1 MTEDT
6 VRFVDAHHHL
16 WNPVSADPD
25 VGYVWLRDI
34 GAPKPFGDPTPIQ
47 RDYGIDEF
55 QNESRQTLVASVHV
69 QADGA
74 IPDPVAETR
83 YVQALANQQ
92 RLPMAVVGFV
102 NLSSRDAERV
112 LDAHAAS
119 PAFRGVRQI
128 VAHVPTRPDI
138 SFSPRELLDDAGWR
152 DRFSLLD
159 ERGLSF
165 DLQAYPEQ
173 MPRFADFLATHP
185 TVPVAIDHC
194 GCPWDQSAAGLE
206 RWRDGIRALAALP
219 QCRMKISGLGMYN
232 PGWTRNTARAVLDT
246 LFEVF
251 GPDRLMFGSNYPVE
265 KLARPY
271 DDVLDD
277 VVSVAG
283 EAGDEACRAVLETV
297 ASAFYRLDTR
307 AN

>member
-1 MTEDT
+1 MPEDT

-16 WNPVSADPD
+16 WNPVSADPE

-47 RDYGIDEF
+47 RDYGLGEF
-55 QNESRQTLVASVHV
+55 QRESQHTLVASVHV

-83 YVQALANQQ
+83 YVQALAESQP
-92 RLPMAVVGFV
+92 LPMAIVGFV
-102 NLSSRDAERV
+102 NLSSRGAEAV
-112 LDAHAAS
+112 LDGHAAS

-128 VAHVPTRPDI
+128 VAHLPSRPDI

-152 DRFSLLD
+152 DRFTLLG

-173 MPRFADFLATHP
+173 MPRYADFLAAHP

-194 GCPWDQSAAGLE
+194 GCPWDQSPAGLD
-206 RWRDGIRALAALP
+206 RWRSGISTLAALP

-232 PGWTRNTARAVLDT
+232 ANWARDNTRAVLDS

-271 DDVLDD
+271 DDVLAD
-277 VVSVAG
+277 VVGAAREG
-283 EAGDEACRAVLETV
+283 GDQACRQVLETV
-297 ASAFYRLDTR
+297 ASAFYRLDPSTD
-307 AN
+307 